1 MSQGRN
7 SYRLVKKLIKEHEAW
22 FSRTLPLVAS
32 ENLAS
37 MAVRKAL
44 SSDMGQRYAEG
55 PPGDRIYAGCRYMDK
70 VEEVTMDLARKL
82 FGGDFVDV
90 RPISGL
96 IANLSVYSG
105 LTTPGD
111 TIVSLSTASG
121 GHISSES
128 KESQGTA
135 GFVHGLRVEYFE
147 YDVKKLNIDV
157 DRSLKKM
164 SNLRREKKS
173 PKVVTF
179 GASLFLFPHPLRD
192 MVERIREMGA
202 TVLYDGAHV
211 AGLIAGGEFQNPMKE
226 GADLL
231 TFSTHKTMFGP
242 QGGLIVGRSEFR
254 EKVSLG
260 VFPGTTSNHHP
271 NLVAGKALALAELM
285 EFGKIYARDVIS
297 NARALAEALSESGEN
312 VLGEALGFTRS
323 HQVVLDTTKYGGGIK
338 AEKLLESVNIITNRQ
353 SFPREPYTPRP
364 GVPEGLRLGTS
375 ELTRLGFSNSDMEE
389 VAAIIHYALNGGE
402 RERVVKR
409 VEEVRKGKQS
419 AKYAFERSPAYFYS

>member
-7 SYRLVKKLIKEHEAW
+7 SYRLVKKLIREHEAW

-37 MAVRKAL
+37 MAVREAL

-70 VEEVTMDLARKL
+70 VEEVAMDLARKL

-135 GFVHGLRVEYFE
+135 GLVHGLRVEYFE

-164 SNLRREKKS
+164 SSLHREKKS

-192 MVERIREMGA
+192 MVERIREIGA

-211 AGLIAGGEFQNPMKE
+211 AGLIAGGEFQDPMKE

-242 QGGLIVGRSEFR
+242 QGGMIVGRSEFR

-323 HQVVLDTTKYGGGIK
+323 HQVVLDTMKYGGGIK

-364 GVPEGLRLGTS
+364 EVPEGLRLGTS
-375 ELTRLGFSNSDMEE
+375 ELTRLGFSKSDMKE

-402 RERVVKR
+402 RERVMER

-419 AKYAFERSPAYFYS
+419 AKYSFERSPAYFYR